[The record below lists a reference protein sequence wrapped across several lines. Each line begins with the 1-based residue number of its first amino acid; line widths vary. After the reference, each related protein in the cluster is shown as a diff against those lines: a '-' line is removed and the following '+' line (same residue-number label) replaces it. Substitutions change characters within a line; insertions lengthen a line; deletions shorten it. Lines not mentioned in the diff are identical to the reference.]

1 MNKKTTAT
9 NEVLSFAT
17 ITPSGITVPDFI
29 ERKTSS
35 SKWVNFGED
44 NKLPD
49 YLWDNYLKCSNLQSI
64 VNTVVD
70 YIIGDGV
77 EHNFLFDEKQSESI
91 EEVIK
96 KCVFD
101 YILFGGFTVEGIRNK
116 NGEIVN
122 LNYINVM
129 NVRVNDTLDT
139 AYLSNKWGNYT
150 GKNVIELPLYK
161 KDEKQPHFI
170 FYYRGAITRNIYPI
184 PVYASALKSVA
195 ILNNTRNFHLRNLE
209 NNFTSSVIIN
219 LNNGN
224 IKTREL
230 EEIKKKLEDNYCGSE
245 NAGKFLL
252 INGGDKEHAATV
264 ERLDADNFGDLY
276 KSLSDSSK
284 DDIFV
289 AFRMNPILMG
299 QNVQSGFSK
308 QEFEQAYALYNRTVI
323 KPLQN
328 NVIKAFNNLGIE
340 VSFKPIVIEWGD

>member
-1 MNKKTTAT
+1 MANKKTTT
-9 NEVLSFAT
+9 SEVLSFAT

-64 VNTVVD
+64 VNTVTD

-77 EHNFLFDEKQSESI
+77 EHNFVFDDKQQEPL
-91 EEVIK
+91 EELVK

-116 NGEIVN
+116 QNEIVC

-129 NVRVNDTLDT
+129 NVRVNDTLET
-139 AYLSNKWGNYT
+139 AYISNKWGNYT
-150 GKNVIELPLYK
+150 GKNVIELPLYN
-161 KDEKQPHFI
+161 KDENQAHFI
-170 FYYRGAITRNIYPI
+170 YYYRGAITRNIYPI
-184 PVYASALKSVA
+184 PIYASAMKSVA
-195 ILNNTRNFHLRNLE
+195 ILNNTRNFHLRNIE
-209 NNFTSSVIIN
+209 NNFSVNAIIN

-230 EEIKKKLEDNYCGSE
+230 EEIKNKLEKNYCGTD

-264 ERLDADNFGDLY
+264 ERLDADKFGDLY
-276 KSLSDSSK
+276 AALSDSSK

-299 QNVQSGFSK
+299 QNVSTGFSK
-308 QEFEQAYALYNRTVI
+308 QEFHEAFSLYNRTFI

-328 NVIKAFNNLGIE
+328 NVIKAFSTLGIDI
-340 VSFKPIVIEWGD
+340 SFKKITIDWE

>member
-1 MNKKTTAT
+1 MANKKTT
-9 NEVLSFAT
+9 NEEMSFAT

-64 VNTVVD
+64 VNTIAD
-70 YIIGDGV
+70 YIIGDGI
-77 EHNFLFDEKQSESI
+77 EHNFIFDAKQEEPI
-91 EEVIK
+91 EELVK

-101 YILFGGFTVEGIRNK
+101 YILFGGFAIEGIRNQK
-116 NGEIVN
+116 SEIVC

-129 NVRVNDTLDT
+129 NVRVSDNLET
-139 AYLSNKWGNYT
+139 AYISNKWGSYT

-161 KDEKQPHFI
+161 KDENQAHFI

-184 PVYASALKSVA
+184 PIYASALKSVA

-224 IKTREL
+224 IKSREL

-276 KSLSDSSK
+276 KSLADSSK

-299 QNVQSGFSK
+299 QNVSTGFSK
-308 QEFEQAYALYNRTVI
+308 QEFEQAYALYNRTFI

-328 NVIKAFNNLGIE
+328 NVTKAFKNLDVDIL
-340 VSFKPIVIEWGD
+340 FKPIVIEWGD

>member
-1 MNKKTTAT
+1 M
-9 NEVLSFAT
+9 
-17 ITPSGITVPDFI
+17 
-29 ERKTSS
+29 
-35 SKWVNFGED
+35 
-44 NKLPD
+44 
-49 YLWDNYLKCSNLQSI
+49 
-64 VNTVVD
+64 
-70 YIIGDGV
+70 
-77 EHNFLFDEKQSESI
+77 
-91 EEVIK
+91 
-96 KCVFD
+96 FD

-116 NGEIVN
+116 NGEIVC

-139 AYLSNKWGNYT
+139 AYISNKWGNYT

-161 KDEKQPHFI
+161 KDENQAHFI
-170 FYYRGAITRNIYPI
+170 YYYRGAITRNIYPI
-184 PVYASALKSVA
+184 PIYASAMKSVA
-195 ILNNTRNFHLRNLE
+195 ILNNTRNFHLRNIE
-209 NNFTSSVIIN
+209 NNFSVNAIIN

-230 EEIKKKLEDNYCGSE
+230 EEIKNKLEKNYCGSE

-252 INGGDKEHAATV
+252 INGGDKEHAATI
-264 ERLDADNFGDLY
+264 ERLDADKFGDLY
-276 KSLSDSSK
+276 AALSESSK
-284 DDIFV
+284 EDIFV

-328 NVIKAFNNLGIE
+328 NIINAFSNLGIE

>member
-1 MNKKTTAT
+1 MANKKTT
-9 NEVLSFAT
+9 NEEMSFAT

-64 VNTVVD
+64 VNTVAD

-77 EHNFLFDEKQSESI
+77 EHNFIFDAKQEEPI
-91 EEVIK
+91 EELVK

-101 YILFGGFTVEGIRNK
+101 YILFGGFAIEGIRNQK
-116 NGEIVN
+116 SEIVC

-129 NVRVNDTLDT
+129 NVRVSDNLET
-139 AYLSNKWGNYT
+139 AYISNKWGSYT

-161 KDEKQPHFI
+161 KDENQAHFI

-184 PVYASALKSVA
+184 PIYASALKSVA

-224 IKTREL
+224 IKSREL

-276 KSLSDSSK
+276 KSLADSSK

-299 QNVQSGFSK
+299 QNVSTGFSK
-308 QEFEQAYALYNRTVI
+308 QEFEQAYALYNRTFI

-328 NVIKAFNNLGIE
+328 NVTKAFSNLGIE

>member
-1 MNKKTTAT
+1 MNKKTAT
-9 NEVLSFAT
+9 SEVLSFAT

-35 SKWVNFGED
+35 SKWVNYGED

-49 YLWDNYLKCSNLQSI
+49 YLWDSYLKCSNLQSI
-64 VNTVVD
+64 VNTVTD

-77 EHNFLFDEKQSESI
+77 EHNFVFDDKQQEPI
-91 EEVIK
+91 EEVVK

-116 NGEIVN
+116 QNEIVC

-139 AYLSNKWGNYT
+139 AYISNKWGNYT

-161 KDEKQPHFI
+161 KDENQAHFI
-170 FYYRGAITRNIYPI
+170 YYYRGAITRNIYPI
-184 PVYASALKSVA
+184 PIYASAMKSVA

-230 EEIKKKLEDNYCGSE
+230 DEIKKKLEDNYCGSE

-299 QNVQSGFSK
+299 QNVQTGFSK
-308 QEFEQAYALYNRTVI
+308 QEFHEAFALYNHTFI

-328 NVIKAFNNLGIE
+328 NVIKAFSNLGIDI
-340 VSFKPIVIEWGD
+340 SFNKITIDW

>member
-1 MNKKTTAT
+1 MANKKTTT
-9 NEVLSFAT
+9 SEVLSFAT
-17 ITPSGITVPDFI
+17 ITSSGISVPDFI

-35 SKWVNFGED
+35 SKWVNYGED

-64 VNTVVD
+64 VNTVTD

-77 EHNFLFDEKQSESI
+77 EHNFVFDDKQQEPI
-91 EEVIK
+91 EELVK

-101 YILFGGFTVEGIRNK
+101 YILFGGFTIEGIRNK
-116 NGEIVN
+116 QHEIDC

-139 AYLSNKWGNYT
+139 VYISNKWGNYT

-161 KDEKQPHFI
+161 KDENQAHFI
-170 FYYRGAITRNIYPI
+170 YYYRGAITRNIYPI
-184 PVYASALKSVA
+184 PIYASAMKSVA

-230 EEIKKKLEDNYCGSE
+230 DEIKKKLEDNYCGSE
-245 NAGKFLL
+245 NAGKFL
-252 INGGDKEHAATV
+252 
-264 ERLDADNFGDLY
+264 
-276 KSLSDSSK
+276 SLT
-284 DDIFV
+284 
-289 AFRMNPILMG
+289 A
-299 QNVQSGFSK
+299 
-308 QEFEQAYALYNRTVI
+308 VI
-323 KPLQN
+323 KNTLQLLSVWMLTTL
-328 NVIKAFNNLGIE
+328 VICINLYLTVPKMTFLLHSE
-340 VSFKPIVIEWGD
+340 